1 VRFPFFEFITAV
13 RIAMALMFFTAAFG
27 KMRHWGTF
35 EGVVANYRLLPDAL
49 NRVVAWV
56 LPPAEMLLA
65 CALILGAPLA
75 EIVAGALLCV
85 FAAAMAVNLKRGRTH
100 IDCGCFDAS
109 LRQTLSWP
117 LVVRNVLLALLLIVA
132 ARSRDTADA
141 ADAVTLTMGV
151 LAGAAFFMV
160 VQCANIVTAR
170 PATARPAKARPAE
183 RRTT

>member
-1 VRFPFFEFITAV
+1 MRFPFFEFVTAV
-13 RIAMALMFFTAAFG
+13 RIATALIFCTAAFG
-27 KMRHWGTF
+27 KMRSWSTF

-49 NRVVAWV
+49 NRVVAWA
-56 LPPAEMLLA
+56 LPPAELLLA
-65 CALILGAPLA
+65 CALIVGAPLA
-75 EIVAGALLCV
+75 ENAAGALLCV
-85 FAAAMAVNLKRGRTH
+85 FAAAMAINLKRGRTQ

-132 ARSRDTADA
+132 SRSRDTGDA

-151 LAGAAFFMV
+151 LAGVAFFMV
-160 VQCANIVTAR
+160 VQCANIVA
-170 PATARPAKARPAE
+170 ALPAKSPRAR